1 VASAAA
7 SKAAAAVAA
16 AAAAAATFGLSS
28 VALMH
33 GLASHARHVGA
44 SCGSTSEAASPSNAA
59 VGYAASSYGL
69 ENKLDTSMNAH

>member
-1 VASAAA
+1 
-7 SKAAAAVAA
+7 
-16 AAAAAATFGLSS
+16 
-28 VALMH
+28 MH